1 MVDQDG
7 FGPPMPVASAT
18 LRRAAR
24 RDAVPGDFLDD
35 EELSRRIARVLH
47 DEARRHGIGA

>member
-1 MVDQDG
+1 MLAPDP

-18 LRRAAR
+18 IRRGAE
-24 RDAVPGDFLDD
+24 RDAALPSFLDD
-35 EELSRRIARVLH
+35 EELTRRIARVLH